1 MDVVVAVQKEP
12 SSKKIINH
20 DFTIYYYP
28 ESDDAKVPFKA
39 TYGSAAY
46 DLYVAEGKNI
56 LPKSAGLVSLDLRMM
71 IPKGFYGKIFSRL
84 GLFLNNLIT
93 AECGVIDSDNRGIVH
108 VCLFDHS
115 DEVFSVKVGQ
125 RITRIVFMEKFDVE
139 FKMVQSRDS
148 LQKSER
154 NEGGFGSTGN
164 NRHFFIIYFI
174 EKIIKFLI
182 KKNGKF

>member
-56 LPKSAGLVSLDLRMM
+56 LPKSAGLVSLNLRRM
-71 IPKGFYGKIFSRL
+71 IPEGFYGKIFSR
-84 GLFLNNLIT
+84 
-93 AECGVIDSDNRGIVH
+93 
-108 VCLFDHS
+108 
-115 DEVFSVKVGQ
+115 
-125 RITRIVFMEKFDVE
+125 
-139 FKMVQSRDS
+139 
-148 LQKSER
+148 
-154 NEGGFGSTGN
+154 
-164 NRHFFIIYFI
+164 
-174 EKIIKFLI
+174 
-182 KKNGKF
+182 

>member
-1 MDVVVAVQKEP
+1 MDVVVAIQKES
-12 SSKKIINH
+12 SSKKISNH
-20 DFTIYYYP
+20 DFTVYYYL
-28 ESDDAKVPFKA
+28 ESDDAKVSFRV
-39 TYGSAAY
+39 TSGSAAY

-93 AECGVIDSDNRGIVH
+93 AECGVIDSDYKGIVH
-108 VCLFDHS
+108 VCLFNHS
-115 DEVFSVKVGQ
+115 DEVFSVKSGQ
-125 RITRIVFMEKFDVE
+125 RIVQIVFMEKSDVE

-154 NEGGFGSTGN
+154 NEGGFGCTGN
-164 NRHFFIIYFI
+164 N
-174 EKIIKFLI
+174 
-182 KKNGKF
+182 

>member
-1 MDVVVAVQKEP
+1 MDVVVAVQKES

-20 DFTIYYYP
+20 DFTVYYYS
-28 ESDDAKVPFKA
+28 ESEDAKVPFKA
-39 TYGSAAY
+39 TYGSGAY
-46 DLYVAEGKNI
+46 DLYAAERKKI
-56 LPKSAGLVSLDLRMM
+56 LPTSAGLVSLDLRMM
-71 IPKGFYGKIFSRL
+71 IPKGFYGKIFLRS

-115 DEVFSVKVGQ
+115 DKVFSVKVGQ
-125 RITRIVFMEKFDVE
+125 RIAQIVFMEKFDVE

-164 NRHFFIIYFI
+164 NRHFFIIYFT